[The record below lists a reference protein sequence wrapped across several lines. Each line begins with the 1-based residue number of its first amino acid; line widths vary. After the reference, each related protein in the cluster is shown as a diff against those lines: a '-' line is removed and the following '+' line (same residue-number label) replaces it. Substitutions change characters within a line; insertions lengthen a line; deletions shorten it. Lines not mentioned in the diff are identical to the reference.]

1 MFASFRHMGRLFWVA
16 KTLSRHG
23 ALTALTD
30 VPRMA
35 WVPRMAGLLWR
46 PKPAKDRPGERLA
59 LALTEL
65 GPSFIKLGQALSIR
79 SDLLGEEMAEDLSEL
94 QDRLPPFPAD
104 EAIATIEAELGA
116 PLSAVFTDFDPDA
129 VAAASIAQV
138 HFATTIEGDEVA
150 VKVLRPGVRAAF
162 ARDLELFSW
171 LARMLERL
179 APAAR
184 RLKPVEVIS
193 TLAQSVR
200 MEMDLRFEAAACSEM
215 RNNFEGDQGFAIPR
229 VDWTR
234 TAESVLTLERVSGH
248 RVDSPEEVTALGL
261 DPEVIVTAAAQAF
274 FNMVF
279 REGFFHADM
288 HPGNLFVTDDGVLV
302 AVDFG
307 ITGRLGFTTRQYL
320 AEMLVGFLEGD
331 YHRVAQVHIDAGYV
345 PAHQSVDD
353 FALAARS
360 IAEPIL
366 GKPIE
371 EISIARLL
379 AQLFK
384 ITEDFEMETQPQLL
398 MLQKSMLLAE
408 GVGRALAP
416 GINMWDLAR
425 PMVEDWMRGSLGPE
439 ARVLQ
444 AGQDATSTLSA
455 VPRIVK
461 RLDEISAD
469 AVAHGLKLHPDTLDA
484 METRRDK
491 SPLRWLPWALVV
503 LLGLALIAQ

>member
-1 MFASFRHMGRLFWVA
+1 MFALFRHMGRLLWVA

-23 ALTALTD
+23 ALDVLAD
-30 VPRMA
+30 VPRLA
-35 WVPRMAGLLWR
+35 WVPKLTGVIWR
-46 PKPAKDRPGERLA
+46 PRPEQDRPGQRLA

-79 SDLLGEEMAEDLSEL
+79 SDLLGEQMAEDLSEL

-104 EAIATIEAELGA
+104 DAIATIEAELEA
-116 PLSAVFTDFDPDA
+116 PLAALFSQFDGEA

-138 HFATTIEGDEVA
+138 HFATTVDGDEVA

-162 ARDLELFSW
+162 AKDLELFSW
-171 LARMLERL
+171 LARLVERL
-179 APAAR
+179 SPAAR
-184 RLKPVEVIS
+184 RLKPIEVIA

-200 MEMDLRFEAAACSEM
+200 LEMDLRFEAAACSEM
-215 RNNFEGDQGFAIPR
+215 RSNFEGDPSFAIPQ
-229 VDWTR
+229 VDWAR

-248 RVDSPEEVTALGL
+248 RVDSPAEVEALGL

-279 REGFFHADM
+279 RDGFFHADM

-320 AEMLVGFLEGD
+320 AEMLMGFLEGD

-384 ITEDFEMETQPQLL
+384 ITEDFEMQTQPQLL

-425 PMVEDWMRGSLGPE
+425 PMVEDWMRDSLGPE
-439 ARVLQ
+439 ARVMH
-444 AGQDATSTLSA
+444 AGQEATSTLSA

-469 AVAHGLKLHPDTLDA
+469 AVAHGLKLHPETLAA
-484 METRRDK
+484 METRREK
-491 SPLRWLPWALVV
+491 SPLRWLPWGLVAVLAVALVF
-503 LLGLALIAQ
+503 G